1 MGLFGN
7 SKEKNQKKAAQYYEA
22 GLDYY
27 EGRNKPKNM
36 VQAMSYFRQAAER
49 DHVGACR
56 ALGWI
61 YLYEPDFNHN
71 VTEAV
76 HWYELGAKH
85 GDPECMCN
93 LAAVLCNEEEV
104 ENHAEAFQWFCRA
117 SETGSE
123 EGCYYRARFLE
134 QGIGT
139 DADEAEA
146 KVWYEKA
153 WKAGSRDA
161 GAQGLGQSV
170 GGAVFFHSAQQVGA
184 DALLP

>member
-104 ENHAEAFQWFCRA
+104 EN
-117 SETGSE
+117 
-123 EGCYYRARFLE
+123 
-134 QGIGT
+134 
-139 DADEAEA
+139 
-146 KVWYEKA
+146 
-153 WKAGSRDA
+153 
-161 GAQGLGQSV
+161 
-170 GGAVFFHSAQQVGA
+170 
-184 DALLP
+184 